1 MNVIA
6 APFQGRVIASFT
18 VEKDGNLSDIKVVK
32 SVDPSLDKEA
42 IRVIKAMPQWIP
54 GKVNGKPVR
63 VEYTVPLTFS
73 LQ

>member
-1 MNVIA
+1 M
-6 APFQGRVIASFT
+6 
-18 VEKDGNLSDIKVVK
+18 K

-42 IRVIKAMPQWIP
+42 IRVIKAMQQWIP